1 MFPPPYFR
9 RSSSLPYP
17 ANNFRMPPP
26 LNRPTLPQGLP
37 PGLPTGFP
45 TAAAGAAPSKI
56 DQFLKTTDQLMK
68 TAKTYEPYIQQAKPL
83 LKNLPAMWKLYKG
96 FTNSSASPA
105 QERPKQR
112 ERNSSRTPE
121 AQSTRQPLVENPS
134 VPRIY
139 QPPF

>member
-9 RSSSLPYP
+9 RSSYLPYP
-17 ANNFRMPPP
+17 TNNFRP
-26 LNRPTLPQGLP
+26 LPSPVSS
-37 PGLPTGFP
+37 
-45 TAAAGAAPSKI
+45 PSKI

-83 LKNLPAMWKLYKG
+83 LKNLPAMWKIYKG
-96 FTNSSASPA
+96 FTNSNNTPKEQRIARTSSSP
-105 QERPKQR
+105 K
-112 ERNSSRTPE
+112 SSRAKRP
-121 AQSTRQPLVENPS
+121 APPIVEQPS